1 MGALF
6 LGFLDFFKVCTRFY
20 RYFVNIRINWVL
32 FYKSLMSYYTTRN
45 HYFPR
50 HSDEGQRKRP
60 HNWCLGKKSEI
71 SVSLICQGRKPKVLS
86 TGPNFNTNSGS
97 GKPCELISRLA
108 DLHPN
113 LWVSS
118 AAEQES
124 WADLRIHAFSS
135 SGDSTFTAEGQF
147 NTWSSLSLLLANSGD
162 YLEQSRPKSL
172 LLFQNFTHQSGVISL
187 EQALVVLDT
196 NVEIPK
202 AIHHT
207 TEARGVWEAGLML
220 LLSDH
225 QAHIQ

>member
-1 MGALF
+1 MGALV

-97 GKPCELISRLA
+97 GKPCELSKPSSRSTSKSLGV
-108 DLHPN
+108 LCC
-113 LWVSS
+113 
-118 AAEQES
+118 
-124 WADLRIHAFSS
+124 WAKVL
-135 SGDSTFTAEGQF
+135 
-147 NTWSSLSLLLANSGD
+147 
-162 YLEQSRPKSL
+162 SRP
-172 LLFQNFTHQSGVISL
+172 QNTRFFIFWGQHL
-187 EQALVVLDT
+187 HCWR
-196 NVEIPK
+196 
-202 AIHHT
+202 AI
-207 TEARGVWEAGLML
+207 
-220 LLSDH
+220 
-225 QAHIQ
+225 